1 MEILL
6 GCMSTTESV
15 SEIAE
20 FSAENIGGIDSTQ
33 VSIPPGV
40 TVLTGKNATN
50 RTSFLQSIMAA
61 MGSDQA
67 TLKGDAE
74 EGHVQLTLNGETYKR
89 TLTRTGDSVSFDGD
103 GYLNDPEVAEL
114 FAFLLETNEA
124 RRSVVRGDEL
134 REIIMCPVDIN
145 EGETKT
151 HKLE

>member
-1 MEILL
+1 
-6 GCMSTTESV
+6 
-15 SEIAE
+15 
-20 FSAENIGGIDSTQ
+20 
-33 VSIPPGV
+33 
-40 TVLTGKNATN
+40 
-50 RTSFLQSIMAA
+50 MAV
-61 MGSDQA
+61 MGSNQA
-67 TLKGDAE
+67 TLKGNAE
-74 EGHVQLTLNGETYKR
+74 EGYVKLYFHGETYER
-89 TLTRTGDSVSFDGD
+89 TLTRASNSITFDGD